1 MLSRHCF
8 HGVLGVC
15 LLIAAAVPV
24 SAQSPDA
31 PGRGTELSPEQQT
44 AMRQAI
50 GECRKQNEKPPAVR
64 ACVQQRLGG
73 VLTPEQM
80 QGYTRS
86 RAQGYG
92 GEGPSNLSEEQ
103 RAARRAA
110 IEQCRAQNQQQGP
123 EAVRACVQQKLNL
136 PN

>member
-1 MLSRHCF
+1 MPSKHF
-8 HGVLGVC
+8 FPSVLGVC

-24 SAQSPDA
+24 SAQAPDA

-44 AMRQAI
+44 ALRQAI
-50 GECRKQNEKPPAVR
+50 GECRTQNEKPPAVR

-80 QGYTRS
+80 QGYTRG

-92 GEGPSNLSEEQ
+92 SEGPSNLSEEQ
-103 RAARRAA
+103 RAARRET
-110 IEQCRAQNQQQGP
+110 IQQCRTQNQQQGP